1 MALDGNSNLQEA
13 MMIAGNDKD
22 VVNIV
27 EYFSILF
34 LNYLKIWL
42 FKSKSIALYYIV

>member
-13 MMIAGNDKD
+13 VMIAGNDKD

-34 LNYLKIWL
+34 LNYLKEYDYL
-42 FKSKSIALYYIV
+42 NQKV